1 MADAASTQEES
12 TRFRPVAALAIIV
25 LFFAILMGAGAV
37 LAPPPVRSTNAADQ
51 FNAPAARERLARIL
65 GNGTPH
71 PVDSAAA
78 DVTRAALL
86 REIEALGFRP
96 EVRESFICR
105 PQPRSPLVDCALV
118 RNIVFSIGPATG
130 PAILAATHYDS
141 VPAAPGASD
150 AGIGIAAWLEIARL
164 IAHEPLQRRV
174 IFLIGDGEEPGLL
187 GAYAF
192 TQSDPLMADVQALVN
207 LEARGTR
214 GPAIFFESNQPN
226 GDAAAAYASAPRPI
240 ANSVMAD
247 VYALLSNSTD
257 VTALRRPGLDVI
269 NIALLDGLEGYHTP
283 QDSLGSFN
291 TASLQ
296 HMGDMALATTRAL
309 ARSANVDRATP
320 QVYTDIASRAF
331 ISAPSWAA
339 QALLAVAALLSFA
352 AFWRTGRDGRWRAF
366 GAPVLGVVLASAL
379 VFAIGLLMSV
389 GRPGQDYWFAHAEPM
404 RAVCILATLLAVF
417 AAPTLLRV
425 ASTRQLGAA
434 AGFWFAA
441 LGLALSFVLSGAS
454 ILFMLPA
461 AAYAIGAALSFI
473 WPRALPIGAAA
484 AAFAA
489 ALVWAPMINLIEL
502 ALGYEMPFAIALLM
516 SIMALTWLGAI
527 FAALGARRRWPIAG
541 LGAALTVALVI
552 AAVAPANSEAR
563 PRSLNV
569 NYFLDATKGE
579 GYVLAGWSARALPVT
594 LANAGFAFA
603 SRSVLP
609 GDIYETWAA
618 PTDAAPAP
626 TPSLENVT
634 VSADGRSIH
643 ATLRMNGAYRAIL
656 RMPRTSTP
664 SSVSIRGVEASFADT
679 GGDPESDF
687 VNTACQGRACDGAE
701 IIITLSEPL
710 SVPQHWFVIGQ
721 TPGFTTEAS
730 RRAIAQ
736 RGGAATPIQFGDGAI
751 TLQRLAIAPPPR

>member
-1 MADAASTQEES
+1 MTDAAGPQETS
-12 TRFRPVAALAIIV
+12 TRLRPLSALAIIV
-25 LFFAILMGAGAV
+25 LFFAALMGAGAA
-37 LAPPPVRSTNAADQ
+37 LAPPPVRNTNAADQ

-65 GNGTPH
+65 GDEAPH
-71 PVDSAAA
+71 PVDSVAA
-78 DVTRAALL
+78 DATRARLI

-96 EVRESFICR
+96 EERRSFICR

-164 IAHEPLQRRV
+164 MAHEPLQRRV
-174 IFLIGDGEEPGLL
+174 IFLISDGEEPGLL

-192 TQSDPLMADVQALVN
+192 AQDPLMADVKSLVN

-226 GDAAAAYASAPRPI
+226 GDAVAAYANAPRPI

-269 NIALLDGLEGYHTP
+269 NIALLDGLEDYHTP

-296 HMGDMALATTRAL
+296 HMGDMALAATRAF
-309 ARSANVDRATP
+309 ARSADPDRATP

-331 ISAPSWAA
+331 ISAPGWAV
-339 QALLAVAALLSFA
+339 QALLAAAAMLSFA
-352 AFWRTGRDGRWRAF
+352 AFWRTGRDARWRAF
-366 GAPVLGVVLASAL
+366 GAPLLGVVLSTVL
-379 VFAIGLLMSV
+379 VFAIGFLM
-389 GRPGQDYWFAHAEPM
+389 GLARPGQDYWFAHAEPM
-404 RAVCILATLLAVF
+404 RAVCILATLLAMI

-425 ASTRQLGAA
+425 SSAKQLGAA

-441 LGLALSFVLSGAS
+441 LGLALSFALSGAS
-454 ILFMLPA
+454 ILFVLPA
-461 AAYAIGAALSFI
+461 AVYAVGALVSLIWPHALAIGAA
-473 WPRALPIGAAA
+473 AGA
-484 AAFAA
+484 FVA

-516 SIMALTWLGAI
+516 SILALTWLGAI
-527 FAALGARRRWPIAG
+527 FAALSGKRRWPIAG
-541 LGAALTVALVI
+541 VGAVLTAALVI
-552 AAVAPANSEAR
+552 AAVAPASSERRA
-563 PRSLNV
+563 RSLNV
-569 NYFLDATKGE
+569 NYFLNATSGE
-579 GYVLAGWSARALPVT
+579 AYVLAGWSARALPVT
-594 LANAGFAFA
+594 LAHAGFAFA
-603 SRSVLP
+603 SRTVLP

-626 TPSLENVT
+626 TPSLEGVT
-634 VSADGRSIH
+634 ISADGRTIR

-656 RMPRTSTP
+656 RIPRTSAPNT
-664 SSVSIRGVEASFADT
+664 VVFRGVETSFADT
-679 GGDPESDF
+679 GGDPQSDF
-687 VNTACQGRACDGAE
+687 VNAACQGRACDGAE
-701 IIITLSEPL
+701 VIITLSAPL
-710 SVPQHWFVIGQ
+710 TAPQDWFVIGQ

-751 TLQRLAIAPPPR
+751 TLQRLAIAPPTR